1 VGVFLLIFAT
11 LTLLGVIPLGLT
23 IWKACKK
30 ENVSNGRWYLSVG
43 IFLGII
49 AGEILLVGF
58 LGIYGEVLWFDNLGQ
73 VARYWK
79 VFWIKFDLW
88 GITFI
93 GTTIAAYLNFK
104 SSGKKIGG
112 IPYLSGGLAVLV
124 GIIFSLWASELWQG
138 WLLYKNQVPGNI
150 TDPIFG
156 LNESFYLFTL
166 PFYNSVYS
174 WLAWLIFI
182 MIVGSGIYLYIGTK
196 KLSNY
201 DRRNHYR
208 YYDDENEQKKEKVE
222 SKDILIAGIN
232 SLIRQILFW
241 IAILCFLFIWG
252 KHLDKFGLMYS
263 TEGVV
268 KGIGYTDFHT
278 RLPIYTI
285 MMYIWG
291 FTGLFILAITFVKS
305 FYTWLITSWKKPIII
320 VFNWLF
326 VVAIL
331 LIGIPSYVYYAKVK
345 PSEKTIESEFIVH
358 TQSMTRYAFGLEKEN
373 IREVEFPVSPELTR
387 ETIANNKATLDN
399 VRLWDPR
406 ALHSILTQT
415 QEIRLYY
422 EFAGVDVD
430 RYLINGTPRQV
441 MVSARELALDQLPK
455 QAKTW
460 INQHFKYT
468 HGHGITVNPVNTF
481 LYNGS
486 PEFWVKDIP
495 AVSTVSELDITRPE
509 IYFGELTNHHI
520 YVNTK
525 EKEFDYPIGDQN
537 EWTIYEGGG
546 GIKLSGFLRKLAFAW
561 AFDGHKIFFSDYLTP
576 ESKII
581 FRRNIQDRMKALA
594 PFLCYDPDPYP
605 VIYNGGITWIQD
617 TYTVSEKY
625 PYSET
630 YANIKYIRN
639 AVKATVNAYDG
650 TVIFYIFD
658 DTDPII
664 KAYQKA
670 FPTLFKP
677 ASDMPA
683 ELREHIRYP
692 EAMFKIQHEAFR
704 KYHIDGIENFYNQE
718 DMWDLAT
725 ELYRG
730 QPIPV
735 EPYFVTAQLLGAN
748 TPEFMLMNPYTAK
761 GKPRMTGWMSGLCD
775 GDSYG
780 KLVLYKFPK
789 GEFIAGPQQ
798 IESKID
804 SNEDI
809 SKELSLWDQRGS
821 EVIRG
826 NLIILPLIGNALIG
840 FEPVYLQ
847 SESTKIPTLTRVV
860 AAQILPGDQKVV
872 WDKTYSDVL
881 NVLLR
886 FKGSLMGPG
895 ARNELKKV
903 LTSDEL
909 VDRALQSLVQ
919 YQELSGAGKY
929 KEAGEVLENLHA
941 LLKNKQ

>member
-1 VGVFLLIFAT
+1 MFLM
-11 LTLLGVIPLGLT
+11 G
-23 IWKACKK
+23 
-30 ENVSNGRWYLSVG
+30 EG

-156 LNESFYLFTL
+156 LNESFYSFTL

-468 HGHGITVNPVNTF
+468 HGHGITVNPVNT
-481 LYNGS
+481 
-486 PEFWVKDIP
+486 
-495 AVSTVSELDITRPE
+495 
-509 IYFGELTNHHI
+509 
-520 YVNTK
+520 
-525 EKEFDYPIGDQN
+525 
-537 EWTIYEGGG
+537 
-546 GIKLSGFLRKLAFAW
+546 
-561 AFDGHKIFFSDYLTP
+561 
-576 ESKII
+576 
-581 FRRNIQDRMKALA
+581 
-594 PFLCYDPDPYP
+594 